1 MTAPRASPE
10 RTRSPNRIVGVAVWL
25 PPKPAEEPE
34 SWTVWTQEWILSLR
48 QVLNNI
54 RFLGRGGLNLRR
66 YRIWKASQKEA
77 HEDILWDPRGY
88 YFCTFLAVSAEA
100 RGQGVGRR
108 LVDMVTSVADFEGV
122 PCYLESSKAVPN
134 VAIYRKMGFEFV
146 REVKSVDGDDVCTVC
161 RFLVSRV
168 YSCV

>member
-1 MTAPRASPE
+1 
-10 RTRSPNRIVGVAVWL
+10 
-25 PPKPAEEPE
+25 
-34 SWTVWTQEWILSLR
+34 
-48 QVLNNI
+48 
-54 RFLGRGGLNLRR
+54 
-66 YRIWKASQKEA
+66 
-77 HEDILWDPRGY
+77 
-88 YFCTFLAVSAEA
+88 
-100 RGQGVGRR
+100 
-108 LVDMVTSVADFEGV
+108 MVTSVADFEGV